1 MSSSDPGITPMS
13 LMSPALAG
21 GCFFFFFLPLNHLG
35 SPSPDC
41 YKPLFSRVLENM
53 KLTILTVFSLIFFWG
68 SSQHCLCQERTS
80 QLEGVPFARKERGRW
95 VTSFSSFSWHCVKV
109 LLWFRTIQTSKAE
122 MYTADWEQRRKA
134 EAVISRHAVGLIKLH
149 RDLLFRQNSEDFI
162 IDEASGQHSCC
173 GPLIDLTSFLLT
185 GIHVP

>member
-21 GCFFFFFLPLNHLG
+21 GCFFFFFLTTEPPWKSIPRLLQTFIFQ
-35 SPSPDC
+35 SPRKHEVDNFDS
-41 YKPLFSRVLENM
+41 F
-53 KLTILTVFSLIFFWG
+53 LIDFFLG

-134 EAVISRHAVGLIKLH
+134 ESFWIYLIFNFSQYQRNSFYTLKL
-149 RDLLFRQNSEDFI
+149 
-162 IDEASGQHSCC
+162 
-173 GPLIDLTSFLLT
+173 
-185 GIHVP
+185 